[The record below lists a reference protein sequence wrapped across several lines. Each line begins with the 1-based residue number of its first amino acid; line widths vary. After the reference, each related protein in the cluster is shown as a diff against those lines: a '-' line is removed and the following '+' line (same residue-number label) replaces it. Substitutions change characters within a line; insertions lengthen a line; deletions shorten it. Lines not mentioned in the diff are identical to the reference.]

1 MKDSQQ
7 AIDKVLAGLRDVS
20 APGGMEQRVL
30 AAMEERAAA
39 QVGWGWRR
47 WSIGLA
53 AVALVLVAIVVLAR
67 PHEGRHDV
75 VAVVK
80 PALPMAGVVSEKQK
94 RDTGVQTVTAIPKSP
109 LPVTDTSAIRSAQ
122 NDVKYRRASAAA
134 PVQVA
139 AENPVATGGIPAP
152 PMPLTEQE
160 KLLLRL
166 AHRNDATELTP
177 LIADARAKQHE
188 AFDAEFQEFFAPVAA
203 AIDTNSNEK
212 DKGDTR

>member
-39 QVGWGWRR
+39 QVGWQWRS
-47 WSIGLA
+47 WSFGLA
-53 AVALVLVAIVVLAR
+53 AAMVLVTAAVVLAR
-67 PHEGRHDV
+67 PHGAKVDV

-94 RDTGVQTVTAIPKSP
+94 RNTVV
-109 LPVTDTSAIRSAQ
+109 LRSAQ